1 MNVSREQGPS
11 RERAPRVAMLSPV
24 TPAHGRGGVQDIVWS
39 LARGLAGRGSAVE
52 LVTSAHPAGL
62 EAETIDGVRVRYL
75 GVPARELAL
84 HGLHPRW
91 MNASRAAV
99 LEAHARSPLDVI
111 HSQSYCG
118 LHLVGALPGVPVVAT
133 LHGTHVDELKTR
145 ARVLR
150 ENLPGRPFAAL
161 RVAAQ
166 WALMAG
172 RFVREAPRLERCT
185 AVIATSREQRAI
197 LLGPYHVPEARL
209 HDVWNGID
217 TALFAPRPADAALRA
232 RLTGTPGAPGAHVSS
247 VAPLVLAVA
256 RLYQEKGIQH
266 ALRAWPLV
274 LAAIPTATLAV
285 VGDGPYQTTLESL
298 AASLHLGDRVRFT
311 GPVALEALP
320 SYYAAADAFV
330 NPTVRINGYDL
341 TILQAMAC
349 ARPVVVSNI
358 GSVPTAV
365 ADGVD
370 GLLAPPGDAAA
381 IAARLLEVL
390 RVPERAAAL
399 GAAAR
404 CTVCD
409 RFSLDSMV
417 EGTLAV
423 YRAARAVARERA
435 AGGTP

>member
-1 MNVSREQGPS
+1 MSPTQQPH
-11 RERAPRVAMLSPV
+11 VAMLSPV

-39 LARGLAGRGSAVE
+39 LARGLAGRGCAVE
-52 LVTSAHPAGL
+52 LVTSAHPAGV
-62 EAETIDGVRVRYL
+62 EAETLDGVRVRYL
-75 GVPARELAL
+75 DVPGRDLAL

-99 LEAHARSPLDVI
+99 LESHARAPIDVI

-118 LHLVGALPGVPVVAT
+118 LHLAGAMPGVPVVAT
-133 LHGTHVDELKTR
+133 LHGTHVDELRTR
-145 ARVLR
+145 ARILR
-150 ENLPGRPFAAL
+150 ENLPGRPVAAL

-172 RFVREAPRLERCT
+172 RFMREAPRLARCA

-197 LLGPYHVPEARL
+197 LLARYRVPAARL

-217 TALFAPRPADAALRA
+217 TTLFAPRPADPALRA
-232 RLTGTPGAPGAHVSS
+232 RLTVTLDQSGPPIVHG
-247 VAPLVLAVA
+247 APLVLAVA

-266 ALRAWPLV
+266 ALRAWPRV
-274 LAAIPTATLAV
+274 LQALPCATLVV
-285 VGDGPYQTTLESL
+285 VGDGPYQAVLEAQARSL
-298 AASLHLGDRVRFT
+298 GLGDRVRFA
-311 GPVALEALP
+311 GALALEALP
-320 SYYAAADAFV
+320 DYYAAADAFV

-365 ADGVD
+365 SDGVD
-370 GLLAPPGDAAA
+370 GLLAPPGDAAGLA
-381 IAARLLEVL
+381 TRLLEVL
-390 RVPERAAAL
+390 GAPERAAAL
-399 GAAAR
+399 GTAAR
-404 CTVCD
+404 RTVCE
-409 RFSLDSMV
+409 RFSLESMV

-423 YRAARAVARERA
+423 YDTARAAA
-435 AGGTP
+435 AGPR